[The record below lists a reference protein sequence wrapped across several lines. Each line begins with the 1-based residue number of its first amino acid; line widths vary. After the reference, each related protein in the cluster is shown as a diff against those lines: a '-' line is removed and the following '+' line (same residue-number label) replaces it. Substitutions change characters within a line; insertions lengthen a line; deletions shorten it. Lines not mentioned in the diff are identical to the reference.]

1 MYYQVGFMRKWLRS
15 QKVKRRLSVTEFTY
29 IAQELEQNPVGLS
42 GNGIIMVNYSLA
54 SSVG

>member
-15 QKVKRRLSVTEFTY
+15 QKVKRRLSDTEFTY

-54 SSVG
+54 YSVG